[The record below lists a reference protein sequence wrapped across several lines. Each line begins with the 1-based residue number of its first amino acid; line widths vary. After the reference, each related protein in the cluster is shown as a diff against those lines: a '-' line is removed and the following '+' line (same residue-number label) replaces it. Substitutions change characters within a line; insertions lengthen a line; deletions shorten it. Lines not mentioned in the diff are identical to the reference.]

1 MMARVMVRYLSMNM
15 VRKCMCVVCYCG
27 LIILEED
34 MYISTI
40 DQFSASIT
48 DRNAPKMPSR
58 EISAMNAV
66 IIFYFI
72 VLIPSSL

>member
-1 MMARVMVRYLSMNM
+1 
-15 VRKCMCVVCYCG
+15 
-27 LIILEED
+27 

-72 VLIPSSL
+72 VFIPSSL